1 MRRSYLIEG
10 CRSKLV
16 SLGQCRDN
24 AEIAGEEDF
33 NSKEQSDRSREAE
46 VVVVRDR
53 IGSVEDNYCA
63 ESWQC

>member
-1 MRRSYLIEG
+1 MKVVDRSLSAWGNVETMQ
-10 CRSKLV
+10 K
-16 SLGQCRDN
+16 
-24 AEIAGEEDF
+24 IAGEEDF